1 MQLYYNTD
9 RIHIMG
15 FRIVNITKKTVR
27 RTWMDQTI
35 IIVGTAELKDRAENA
50 QLSILERIR

>member
-1 MQLYYNTD
+1 M
-9 RIHIMG
+9 
-15 FRIVNITKKTVR
+15 IVNITKKTVR

>member
-15 FRIVNITKKTVR
+15 FSILTKKTVR